1 MTVREALQEGQA
13 ALAGSETPFLDASLI
28 LAETLSIERARLLAC
43 GNDEVDGRAAAEY
56 RSKIARRAQGLPVA
70 YILGYKEFYGRRF
83 AVDPRVLVPR
93 PDTETLVETA
103 LRLGDDMIGEKK
115 EPSLRVYDV
124 CTGSGCVAISI
135 AAERP
140 EWKVAAS
147 DISPEA
153 VDLARMNAET
163 VLDPKRSGGP
173 LEFVVDDLLT
183 SAGGGWDII
192 VSNPPYVESSETDR
206 LLSLGWS
213 EPRLAL
219 DGGPDGLDLIRR
231 LIVQAADRLAP
242 VGALAVEADT
252 AQADAVADLYRA
264 SRFSDVRIVR
274 DLAGRPRVTTG
285 RKLWTS

>member
-1 MTVREALQEGQA
+1 MTVREALREGAA

-28 LAETLSIERARLLAC
+28 LAALLSVDRARLFAS
-43 GNDEVDGRAAAEY
+43 GNDEVDGRTAAEY

-83 AVDPRVLVPR
+83 AVDSRVLVPR

-103 LRLGDDMIGEKK
+103 LRLGDEMLRGET
-115 EPSLRVYDV
+115 ESSLRVYDV

-140 EWKVAAS
+140 EWEVAAS

-163 VLDPKRSGGP
+163 VLYPKRSGGSV
-173 LEFVVDDLLT
+173 EFIVDDLLT
-183 SAGGGWDII
+183 SAGEGWDII

-219 DGGPDGLDLIRR
+219 DGGSDGLDVVRR

-242 VGALAVEADT
+242 GGALAVEADA
-252 AQADAVADLYRA
+252 AQADAVAELFRA
-264 SRFSDVRIVR
+264 SRFVCIRIER

-285 RKLWTS
+285 RKPWTS

>member
-83 AVDPRVLVPR
+83 AVDSRVLVPR

-103 LRLGDDMIGEKK
+103 LRLGDDMIRRKK
-115 EPSLRVYDV
+115 EPSLQVYDV

-140 EWKVAAS
+140 QWKVTAS
-147 DISPEA
+147 DISPDA
-153 VDLARMNAET
+153 VELARMNAET
-163 VLDPKRSGGP
+163 VLDPKRTGGL
-173 LEFVVDDLLT
+173 LEFVVDDLLV
-183 SAGGGWDII
+183 SAGGGWDL
-192 VSNPPYVESSETDR
+192 VVANPPYVESSETDR
-206 LLSLGWS
+206 LLSRGWS

-231 LIVQAADRLAP
+231 LIAQAAERLAP
-242 VGALAVEADT
+242 GGALALESDAS
-252 AQADAVADLYRA
+252 QADAVSDLFRA
-264 SRFSDVRIVR
+264 SRFSDVRIER

>member
-28 LAETLSIERARLLAC
+28 LADLLSVDRARLLASV
-43 GNDEVDGRAAAEY
+43 GDEIDVSVAEEY
-56 RSKIARRAQGLPVA
+56 RKSIAHRAGGLPVA

-83 AVDPRVLVPR
+83 AVDSRVLVPR

-103 LRLGDDMIGEKK
+103 LRLGDDMIRRKK
-115 EPSLRVYDV
+115 EPSLQVYDV

-140 EWKVAAS
+140 QWKVTAS
-147 DISPEA
+147 DISPDA
-153 VDLARMNAET
+153 VELARMNAET
-163 VLDPKRSGGP
+163 VLDPKRTGGL
-173 LEFVVDDLLT
+173 LEFVVDDLLV
-183 SAGGGWDII
+183 SAGGGWDL
-192 VSNPPYVESSETDR
+192 VVANPPYVESSETDR
-206 LLSLGWS
+206 LLSRGWS

-231 LIVQAADRLAP
+231 LIAQAAERLAP
-242 VGALAVEADT
+242 GGALALESDAS
-252 AQADAVADLYRA
+252 QADAVSDLFRA
-264 SRFSDVRIVR
+264 SRFSDVRIER

>member
-43 GNDEVDGRAAAEY
+43 GNDEGDGRAAAEY